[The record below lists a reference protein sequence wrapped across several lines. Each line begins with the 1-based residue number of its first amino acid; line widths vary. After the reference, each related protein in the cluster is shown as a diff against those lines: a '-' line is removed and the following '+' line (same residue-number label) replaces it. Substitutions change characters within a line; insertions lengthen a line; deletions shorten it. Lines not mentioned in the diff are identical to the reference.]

1 MAKEDVN
8 PEEIEEKERS
18 QEELDAL
25 QEASFAEGLNVARN
39 LPPEDKLVDGAGR
52 KAKTSE
58 DLDEEPEKQEAEPAK
73 PVKESKEK
81 EEQEEPLIAGL
92 KESELKAIL
101 AKVNDLDLLK
111 GRFDQETQK
120 IYGKLGE
127 INKRTLDLGNRT
139 STPATVQITPE
150 MFKSIAKE
158 FPDFA
163 KMLAEDLSQIPLG
176 GQSAPSVTPDMIE
189 KVRTELVNEY
199 AEKDARRDW
208 AFNEKLLTL
217 KHPDWRQARQ
227 SADYELW
234 YATLPPTRQNEV
246 YSTSDGLVAAAALDE
261 FKDWKTKRQTQLQKN
276 KRLEDAVV
284 PQGTPQNQ
292 PKETL
297 DADAMF
303 EKGKKQALRQ
313 RGFLR

>member
-1 MAKEDVN
+1 MAKEDVSTKE
-8 PEEIEEKERS
+8 PEEKELS

-25 QEASFAEGLNVARN
+25 AEASFEEGIKLAQN
-39 LPPEDKLVDGAGR
+39 LPPEDKVIDGAGE

-58 DLDEEPEKQEAEPAK
+58 ELEEETEKQEAEPAK
-73 PVKESKEK
+73 PVNA
-81 EEQEEPLIAGL
+81 QEEKQEQAEQLIAGL

-101 AKVNDLDLLK
+101 AKVNELDLLK
-111 GRFDQETQK
+111 GKLEQETQK

-139 STPATVQITPE
+139 STPAKITPE

-163 KMLAEDLSQIPLG
+163 KMLAEDLSQMPLG
-176 GQSAPSVTPDMIE
+176 GHSAPSVTPDMIE
-189 KVRTELVNEY
+189 KVRTELANEY
-199 AEKDARRDW
+199 AEKDAQRDW

-234 YATLPPTRQNEV
+234 FATLPRERQDEV
-246 YSTSDGLVAAAALDE
+246 YSTSDGLAAAAALDE
-261 FKDWKTKRQTQLQKN
+261 FKDWKTKRKTQQHKN